1 MNQLKALKEIY
12 RTANISPVFR
22 PNAKYASQIK
32 ENEVPYIALND
43 VLEDLFVIRLLP
55 CDVVSR
61 QFPITAEGQ
70 VLVEYQSIE
79 ELVKDGWELD

>member
-12 RTANISPVFR
+12 RTANVSPVFR

-43 VLEDLFVIRLLP
+43 VLEELFIIRLLP
-55 CDVVSR
+55 FDDVLQ
-61 QFPITAEGQ
+61 QFPITVEGSM
-70 VLVEYQSIE
+70 LVEYQSVE
-79 ELVKDGWELD
+79 DLVKDGWELD